1 MFFFAWVGSSASA
14 LFKKFN
20 LTAIDETNI
29 DLFERTA
36 VGFQAYLPEM
46 FGGWGATLLLSAA
59 LLALWYALVRY
70 NESTERFT
78 LM

>member
-1 MFFFAWVGSSASA
+1 M
-14 LFKKFN
+14 FKKFN

-36 VGFQAYLPEM
+36 IGFQAYLPEM
-46 FGGWGATLLLSAA
+46 FGGWGVTLLLSAA